1 MQRGCLLLL
10 LFDEISIGWQ
20 TVYSHSFDALEAE
33 AAILLALFLDL
44 AAVETEEKVRVV
56 DDLTH

>member
-20 TVYSHSFDALEAE
+20 TVYSHPLNALEAE
-33 AAILLALFLDL
+33 TTILLALFLDL
-44 AAVETEEKVRVV
+44 AAVEAEEQVRVV
-56 DDLTH
+56 DDLPH